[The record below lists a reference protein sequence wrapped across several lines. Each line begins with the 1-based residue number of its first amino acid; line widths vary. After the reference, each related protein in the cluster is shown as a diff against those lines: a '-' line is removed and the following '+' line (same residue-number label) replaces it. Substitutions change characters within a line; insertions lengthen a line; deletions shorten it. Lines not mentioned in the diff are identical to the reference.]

1 MHRPSLPLVS
11 VTLACALVLGCDDR
25 AGVTEPASGIAPSAK
40 AEITRFEQ
48 PLFINFGNGEFTFF
62 SGVSSEDLLA
72 VCAGADV
79 TEFAEVLLI
88 THPSK
93 QGGTSEHRL
102 LKAEMS
108 ANIWEGDLG
117 PERDICELGPPL
129 AVGTVNIL
137 INDNEGNFFE
147 TAPGANPLVLRFTG
161 TLTNPETGQRYHVQG
176 ALQIVALQDG
186 TFKFLPV
193 TLLRVTPVG
202 G

>member
-1 MHRPSLPLVS
+1 MRRSLMLPAAALVGTL
-11 VTLACALVLGCDDR
+11 VLACDDHPGVLD
-25 AGVTEPASGIAPSAK
+25 PASGIAPSAK
-40 AEITRFEQ
+40 PEIIQQ
-48 PLFINFGNGEFTFF
+48 PLVINFGNGEFTFF
-62 SGVSSEDLLA
+62 SGVSLEDLPA

-108 ANIWEGDLG
+108 ATIWEGDLG
-117 PERDICELGPPL
+117 PERDVCELGPPL
-129 AVGTVNIL
+129 AIGTVNIL

-147 TAPGANPLVLRFTG
+147 TAPGANPLVLRFRG

-176 ALQIVALQDG
+176 ALQIVVLPDG
-186 TFKFLPV
+186 TFTFPPV